1 MLIFAAAAATPFAD
15 KLRQIPAEFWWKA
28 AAGIAVLF
36 AVVVGLRKIAKVN
49 KVVLAVGVF
58 IVATVIGFNW
68 IYERNEP
75 SWATPTVQWLSGF
88 FPTKGKILGK
98 S

>member
-1 MLIFAAAAATPFAD
+1 MLIFAAATAPIAD

-28 AAGIAVLF
+28 AAGVAILF
-36 AVVVGLRKIAKVN
+36 AVVFALRKVAKVN

-58 IVATVIGFNW
+58 VVATVFGFNW

-75 SWATPTVQWLSGF
+75 SWATPTVNWLAGF